1 MPPPMLPYSANAL
14 HQPLHAHPLSCSRYV
29 PVPAL
34 PPLSPRSAT
43 ELVDGAVQLIRPEFG
58 YFLRIA
64 TVGAIPSLMQAVVTL
79 IVFPTL
85 STDPAAMLRQQAALL
100 PLTLLTY
107 AFATMQSGAIV
118 GSALALLRGDPLPTV
133 WDAFRGALRRIV
145 ALLGANL
152 LLVGVLVLVSLP
164 LLLIAGFV
172 IASSG
177 SSLAVLGTSG
187 RGGAVL
193 AVVVAAVLLLLLLL
207 IGITIFARSAIM
219 TALVMAEGLGPIE
232 ALRRSQTLSQGNYLR
247 LARTYGLVLLI
258 VFVVYA
264 VLLMLAAVFPAQ
276 QQALQ
281 TLVSVLLIPVVPI
294 IGSIMLLT
302 YADLRVR
309 REGADL
315 DAALDALST

>member
-1 MPPPMLPYSANAL
+1 M
-14 HQPLHAHPLSCSRYV
+14 

-34 PPLSPRSAT
+34 PPLTPRSAT

-64 TVGAIPSLMQAVVTL
+64 TIGAIPSLIQAVVTL

-85 STDPAAMLRQQAALL
+85 STDPATMLRQQAALL

-107 AFATMQSGAIV
+107 AFATVQSGAIV

-133 WDAFRGALRRIV
+133 WNAFQGALRRIF

-152 LLVGVLVLVSLP
+152 LLVVVLVLTFLP
-164 LLLIAGFV
+164 LLLAAGFV
-172 IASSG
+172 LAASG
-177 SSLAVLGTSG
+177 GSLAALGTSG
-187 RGGAVL
+187 HVGAIGAVFI
-193 AVVVAAVLLLLLLL
+193 AVLLLSLLLL
-207 IGITIFARSAIM
+207 IGVTLFARSAIM
-219 TALVMAEGLGPIE
+219 TALVIAEELGPIE
-232 ALRRSQTLSQGNYLR
+232 ALRRSQALSRGNYLR
-247 LARTYGLVLLI
+247 LARTYGLVGLI

-264 VLLMLAAVFPAQ
+264 VLLMLAAFFPAQ

-315 DAALDALST
+315 DAALDALSA

>member
-1 MPPPMLPYSANAL
+1 MLAYSRAGGE
-14 HQPLHAHPLSCSRYV
+14 PLEPRAFSLPDLDHV

-34 PPLSPRSAT
+34 PALPPRSAT
-43 ELVDGAVQLIRPEFG
+43 EIVDGAVQLIRLEFG

-64 TVGAIPSLMQAVVTL
+64 TIGAIPSLIQAVVTL
-79 IVFPTL
+79 LLFPTL
-85 STDPAAMLRQQAALL
+85 PTDPVAVLRQQAALL

-133 WDAFRGALRRIV
+133 WDAFLGALRRIF

-152 LLVGVLVLVSLP
+152 LLVAVLVVVALP
-164 LLLIAGFV
+164 LILIAAFV
-172 IASSG
+172 VASSG
-177 SSLAVLGTSG
+177 TTLAPVGMSG
-187 RGGAVL
+187 HGGAVI
-193 AVVVAAVLLLLLLL
+193 AVLIAVALLALVLLA
-207 IGITIFARSAIM
+207 GVTIFARSAIM
-219 TALVMAEGLGPIE
+219 TALVMAEGLGPIA
-232 ALRRSQTLSQGNYLR
+232 ALRRSHSLSRGNYLR

-264 VLLMLAAVFPAQ
+264 VLLMLATLFPTQ

-315 DAALDALST
+315 DAALDALSA

>member
-1 MPPPMLPYSANAL
+1 M
-14 HQPLHAHPLSCSRYV
+14 

-34 PPLSPRSAT
+34 PLLAPRSAT

-64 TVGAIPSLMQAVVTL
+64 TIGAIPSLIQAVVTL
-79 IVFPTL
+79 VVFPTL
-85 STDPAAMLRQQAALL
+85 STDPATLLRQQVALF
-100 PLTLLTY
+100 PLTMLSY
-107 AFATMQSGAIV
+107 AFATVQSGAIV

-133 WDAFRGALRRIV
+133 WDAFRGALRRIF

-152 LLVGVLVLVSLP
+152 LLVGVLILMALP
-164 LLLIAGFV
+164 LLIVVGFV
-172 IASSG
+172 MASSV
-177 SSLAVLGTSG
+177 SSLPVLGRSG
-187 RGGAVL
+187 NGGAVL
-193 AVVVAAVLLLLLLL
+193 AVVVAAVVLLLLLL
-207 IGITIFARSAIM
+207 IGVTIFARSAVM
-219 TALVMAEGLGPIE
+219 TALVVAEGLGPIE
-232 ALRRSQTLSQGNYLR
+232 ALRRSQALSQGNYLR
-247 LARTYGLVLLI
+247 LARTYALVLLI
-258 VFVVYA
+258 VFVVYG
-264 VLLMLAAVFPAQ
+264 VLLMLAAFFPAQ

-315 DAALDALST
+315 DAALDALAA

>member
-1 MPPPMLPYSANAL
+1 M
-14 HQPLHAHPLSCSRYV
+14 
-29 PVPAL
+29 
-34 PPLSPRSAT
+34 
-43 ELVDGAVQLIRPEFG
+43 QLIRPEFG
-58 YFLRIA
+58 YFLQIA
-64 TVGAIPSLMQAVVTL
+64 TIGAIPALIQAVVTL
-79 IVFPTL
+79 LVFPTL
-85 STDPAAMLRQQAALL
+85 PTDPEAILRQQAALL

-118 GSALALLRGDPLPTV
+118 GSALALLRGDALPTV
-133 WDAFRGALRRIV
+133 WDAFLNALRRIF

-152 LLVGVLVLVSLP
+152 LLVAVLVVTLLPVLLV
-164 LLLIAGFV
+164 AGFV

-177 SSLAVLGTSG
+177 TTLAVLGTSG
-187 RGGAVL
+187 HGGAVGAVL
-193 AVVVAAVLLLLLLL
+193 VAVVLLALLLM
-207 IGITIFARSAIM
+207 IGVTIFARSAIM

-232 ALRRSQTLSQGNYLR
+232 ALRRSQALSRGNYLL

-258 VFVVYA
+258 AFVVYA
-264 VLLMLAAVFPAQ
+264 VLLMLAAFFPAQ

-281 TLVSVLLIPVVPI
+281 ALVSVLLIPVAPI